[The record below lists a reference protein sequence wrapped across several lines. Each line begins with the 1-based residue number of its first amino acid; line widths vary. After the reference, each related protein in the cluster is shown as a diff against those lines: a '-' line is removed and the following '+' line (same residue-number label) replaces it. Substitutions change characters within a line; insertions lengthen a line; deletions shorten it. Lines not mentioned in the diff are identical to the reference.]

1 MPMLIRT
8 AFAAALVCAATLA
21 PAGAQYSSRDAAC
34 RYKVAQATRN
44 YTTMLVERG
53 LLCHKQRA
61 GGTLPSG
68 TDCNDPATWGAN
80 GFGRGVYLLGKDRA
94 LHRDRIEGCNPDAPS
109 LAALGYASCPAPCD
123 GIALG
128 SFTAL
133 SDCTLC
139 LADACMLDAMET
151 VFGTTPLP
159 AEPRTAK
166 CVERAG
172 RHLESYYNART
183 YMQQK
188 CQLKKDKGYA
198 GWTAVP
204 DCGDLDDPAH
214 PFYAKNLAFRSR
226 RDAVLTAR
234 CDGVDVAGATGT
246 CGSDPASLAAC
257 ASAAAEQCSNLLFPQ
272 VFP

>member
-21 PAGAQYSSRDAAC
+21 PADAQYSSRDAAC

-61 GGTLPSG
+61 G
-68 TDCNDPATWGAN
+68 
-80 GFGRGVYLLGKDRA
+80 
-94 LHRDRIEGCNPDAPS
+94 
-109 LAALGYASCPAPCD
+109 
-123 GIALG
+123 
-128 SFTAL
+128 
-133 SDCTLC
+133 
-139 LADACMLDAMET
+139 
-151 VFGTTPLP
+151 
-159 AEPRTAK
+159 
-166 CVERAG
+166 

-198 GWTAVP
+198 GWTSVP

-214 PFYAKNLAFRSR
+214 PFFGRNLAFRAR

-257 ASAAAEQCSNLLFPQ
+257 ASAAAEQCSNVLFPQ